1 MSQGRFSDTDT
12 FESKLRSLPS
22 SNYHERAALVDV
34 CDTIGFAKLMLLQ
47 HRVRDFQAADVI
59 RVVELVINERNR
71 LATLPVS
78 EVE

>member
-12 FESKLRSLPS
+12 FESKLNTIPL
-22 SNYHERAALVDV
+22 SNYREREALVDI

-71 LATLPVS
+71 ISDALMS
-78 EVE
+78 EV

>member
-12 FESKLRSLPS
+12 FESKLNTIPLRKHL
-22 SNYHERAALVDV
+22 EREALVDV

-59 RVVELVINERNR
+59 RVVEIVINERNR
-71 LATLPVS
+71 LANITAS
-78 EVE
+78 EV

>member
-12 FESKLRSLPS
+12 FESKLNTIPS
-22 SNYHERAALVDV
+22 RNHLERAALVDV

-59 RVVELVINERNR
+59 RVVEIVINERNR
-71 LATLPVS
+71 LTNITAS
-78 EVE
+78 EV

>member
-12 FESKLRSLPS
+12 FESKLNTIPL
-22 SNYHERAALVDV
+22 SNYRERAALVDI

-59 RVVELVINERNR
+59 RVVELVMNERNR
-71 LATLPVS
+71 LSDALVG
-78 EVE
+78 EV